1 MAIGYN
7 WKEGSWVT
15 ASWATT
21 AWRAISTFAAGL
33 LTRTHIIAAEDRTQ
47 GVK

>member
-7 WKEGSWVT
+7 WAPGSFKDTAWVT
-15 ASWATT
+15 G
-21 AWRAISTFAAGL
+21 AWRAISTFAASL
-33 LTRTHIIAAEDRTQ
+33 LTRTQIVKFISRIQ

>member
-7 WKEGSWVT
+7 WSSKAFKDTTWV
-15 ASWATT
+15 AST
-21 AWRAISTFAAGL
+21 WRAISTFAASL
-33 LTRTHIIAAEDRTQ
+33 LTRTQVVKFASRIQ